1 MSKVTIVNSTNVLP
15 QSHMVRVLADI
26 PVTVADIC
34 NVPGWDVNISVKPV
48 LERVRINLK
57 VEIASPMA
65 RARHS
70 HFRKKS
76 VA

>member
-34 NVPGWDVNISVKPV
+34 NVPGWDVNIY
-48 LERVRINLK
+48 L
-57 VEIASPMA
+57 
-65 RARHS
+65 
-70 HFRKKS
+70 
-76 VA
+76 